1 MEEIGKPKA
10 FKGGE
15 DSFSVNGIYRKVRF
29 PEYLVQLIYSAAV
42 ALIFNSWIGLFVTAL
57 LLAFIFRYVPKLNRI
72 MENKYKNAWMTYQ
85 KTSKRVLPYLF

>member
-42 ALIFNSWIGLFVTAL
+42 A
-57 LLAFIFRYVPKLNRI
+57 FIFRYVPKLNRI